1 MMNNFVKHSY
11 RSIIRLAILGFV
23 SFYMANFD
31 RASLAFVLEQEQ
43 PKVIIL
49 DTCTTPIVPETDL
62 QLYILENYRFENR
75 SGCSV
80 TLIRRDEKK
89 VFKRHRAVAAKN
101 YSLPKNNSASA
112 SMIPL
117 AEKTKELKETTTPE
131 KENVASAET
140 TPRISATP
148 TTQKTEKTLKF
159 EDKLVG
165 STFKLLAKTFI
176 AVVNIEKLKKFN
188 LKKINKMDAEKFKSK
203 YAKTYPFL
211 KELPEDIKVR
221 YGVTEN
227 MSKEQAVKNTMAMN
241 KKEMYAIVDAIP
253 DKVIY
258 NSFIRYL
265 EERKRDI
272 QEQDIIKEIKHM
284 WNEIQKKAFKKS
296 HKID

>member
-1 MMNNFVKHSY
+1 MNNFAKHSY

-176 AVVNIEKLKKFN
+176 AVVNIM
-188 LKKINKMDAEKFKSK
+188 I
-203 YAKTYPFL
+203 
-211 KELPEDIKVR
+211 
-221 YGVTEN
+221 
-227 MSKEQAVKNTMAMN
+227 
-241 KKEMYAIVDAIP
+241 
-253 DKVIY
+253 
-258 NSFIRYL
+258 
-265 EERKRDI
+265 
-272 QEQDIIKEIKHM
+272 
-284 WNEIQKKAFKKS
+284 
-296 HKID
+296 